1 MEKVDVV
8 EIDME
13 RSGIAREW
21 KTDLPDVY
29 FLERIEWKD
38 TTMLVRRN
46 GPSLSDRIYMVYKH
60 HTTVL
65 DTTEAHA
72 CNLFVM
78 EDSPLGPI
86 LPLIFEAVGPGKEF
100 YEVHFCDGDVVHHM
114 DDIPAEEFHSGEYI
128 RNFVHDS
135 IGDFVTD
142 EILFNNVYEA
152 KDYAASFVGE
162 YEG

>member
-65 DTTEAHA
+65 DMQP
-72 CNLFVM
+72 V
-78 EDSPLGPI
+78 
-86 LPLIFEAVGPGKEF
+86 
-100 YEVHFCDGDVVHHM
+100 CDGRLAPWPHS
-114 DDIPAEEFHSGEYI
+114 PA
-128 RNFVHDS
+128 D
-135 IGDFVTD
+135 
-142 EILFNNVYEA
+142 L
-152 KDYAASFVGE
+152 
-162 YEG
+162 